1 MNIKAAITAA
11 ALASTLAACAG
22 THGVKS
28 GMYDPEAFGEA
39 NRQTFAA
46 MVVNPDPV
54 YAAPM
59 VTSAAQVA
67 AAVQRYRDRQVVQPQ
82 REDTTSIGSGGGG
95 GI

>member
-1 MNIKAAITAA
+1 
-11 ALASTLAACAG
+11 
-22 THGVKS
+22 
-28 GMYDPEAFGEA
+28 
-39 NRQTFAA
+39 